1 MGVSN
6 KSDKFGLCSPLNK
19 ADKNLNFSLV
29 DYLNNYFTSNKPANI
44 IEFYNGF
51 ENRDQLIR
59 WMKER
64 PKGTPIIHEVNGE
77 KDVIVVI
84 PTKDFHGEYASECRN
99 DIFKGLHI
107 IFVESGAMNDFYF
120 NISHYVNTGIKKA
133 IEYNPKWIV
142 ISGDDMQKV
151 DNPDTLKSELFK
163 LDPSKIDVV
172 FTEPSPTKYHSKP
185 SLLGRPNLLGRIYYF
200 WIQKTG
206 IAPYDFWIYLYKDP
220 NLMKKLGIEIILLP
234 KHLVSNIFF
243 KKLKPVV
250 MTMAF
255 SIISG
260 NFASREKGRILDESF
275 INGADDWDFSFR
287 TFYRGLSYSF
297 IGYRIEEYIGMSL
310 GNGGNRAI
318 RDLAN
323 VSLFNYLYYDDFK

>member
-1 MGVSN
+1 MEVSN
-6 KSDKFGLCSPLNK
+6 NLKTLGLSSPFHK
-19 ADKNLNFSLV
+19 ALKNLDFSLV
-29 DYLNNYFTSNKPANI
+29 DYRNNYFSSNDPRKV

-51 ENRDQLIR
+51 KHRDQLIQ
-59 WMKER
+59 WMRER
-64 PKGTPIIHEVNGE
+64 PNGVPIIREVEGDKE
-77 KDVIVVI
+77 VIVVI
-84 PTKDFHGEYASECRN
+84 PTADFNREYAKECREN
-99 DIFKGLHI
+99 IFKGLHI
-107 IFVESGAMNDFYF
+107 VFVLSGGKGDFYF
-120 NISHYVNTGIKKA
+120 NFAHYVNAGIKKA

-142 ISGDDMQKV
+142 ISGDDMRKN
-151 DNPDTLKSELFK
+151 DTPDKLKNELFK

-172 FTEPSPTKYHSKP
+172 FTEPSQTKYHSKP
-185 SLLGRPNLLGRIYYF
+185 SLFGRPNLLGKIYYF
-200 WIQKTG
+200 WTYKTG

-220 NLMKKLGIEIILLP
+220 SLMKKLGIEIILLP
-234 KHLVSNIFF
+234 NHTISNIFF

-260 NFASREKGRILDESF
+260 SFASREKGRILDESF

-287 TFYRGLSYSF
+287 TFYKGLSYGF
-297 IGYRIEEYIGMSL
+297 IGYRIEEYIGISL

-323 VSLFNYLYYDDFK
+323 VSLFNYLYSNDFK